1 MRIVTHSRPVAR
13 GPWLVGA
20 IAFMAVGLG
29 AIAQHVPVAGWPAL
43 LLGGVLLYFATRP
56 QAGSDERIVLDD
68 AGVTDVTFSLGP
80 IPWDQ
85 IIRAE
90 LKPLVRMQVISLEV
104 TEPERWI
111 KQQPAHQARFS
122 AMARE
127 LGVSP
132 VMLAVTGIDM
142 DPAELVKLIN
152 DRARGVARE

>member
-1 MRIVTHSRPVAR
+1 MRIVTHSRPVSR

-20 IAFMAVGLG
+20 IGFMGAGLA
-29 AIAQHVPVAGWPAL
+29 AITQKVPLAGWPAL
-43 LLGGVLLYFATRP
+43 LLGGVLLFFATRP
-56 QAGSDERIVLDD
+56 QGGPGERIVLDD
-68 AGVTDVTFSLGP
+68 TGVTDVTFGVGP

-85 IIRAE
+85 VIRAE
-90 LKPLVRMQVISLEV
+90 LKPLVRMMVISLEV
-104 TEPERWI
+104 TEPERWV
-111 KQQPAHQARFS
+111 KQQPEHLARFS

-152 DRARGVARE
+152 DRARGAAR